1 MRVPPSLL
9 TALAAAA
16 LAAGG
21 LTACGS
27 DSGGGG
33 DANVLRAEDLQTDI
47 AQRLGAS
54 TGQTPSV
61 TCPGDLA
68 AKKGN
73 ALRCRAE
80 VDGKSLGVT
89 VTVTG
94 TEGGS
99 AQYELQVD
107 QAAN

>member
-1 MRVPPSLL
+1 MRVPPPLL
-9 TALAAAA
+9 AAVTAAA

-27 DSGGGG
+27 SSNDSG
-33 DANVLRAEDLQTDI
+33 ANVLRAEDLQTDI
-47 AQRLGAS
+47 AQRLGAQY
-54 TGQTPSV
+54 GATPSV

-73 ALRCRAE
+73 ALRCRAQ
-80 VDGKSLGVT
+80 VGDKNVGIT

-107 QAAN
+107 QGAN

>member
-9 TALAAAA
+9 ALTTAVT
-16 LAAGG
+16 LAAG
-21 LTACGS
+21 LSACGS
-27 DSGGGG
+27 DSSD
-33 DANVLRAEDLQTDI
+33 DASVLRAADLQNDI

-61 TCPGDLA
+61 KCPGDLA

-80 VDGKSLGVT
+80 VDGQSLGVT

-94 TEGGS
+94 TEGGT

-107 QAAN
+107 QASN

>member
-9 TALAAAA
+9 ALTTAA
-16 LAAGG
+16 LLAGG

-27 DSGGGG
+27 DSEGG
-33 DANVLRAEDLQTDI
+33 ASVLRAEDLQNDI

-54 TGQTPSV
+54 SGQTPSV

-73 ALRCRAE
+73 ALRCRADVE
-80 VDGKSLGVT
+80 GQSLGVT

-107 QAAN
+107 QASK

>member
-1 MRVPPSLL
+1 MRVPPTL
-9 TALAAAA
+9 LAAATTAA

-21 LTACGS
+21 LVACGS
-27 DSGGGG
+27 DSGGSA
-33 DANVLRAEDLQTDI
+33 ANVLRAEDLQNDI

-54 TGQTPSV
+54 SGQTPSV

-73 ALRCRAE
+73 ALRCRAD
-80 VDGKSLGVT
+80 VDGKSLGIT

-94 TEGGS
+94 TEGDS

>member
-9 TALAAAA
+9 TALTAAA

-21 LTACGS
+21 LSACGS
-27 DSGGGG
+27 DSGGS

-80 VDGKSLGVT
+80 VDGNSLGVT

-107 QAAN
+107 QAAK

>member
-1 MRVPPSLL
+1 MRVPPSLI
-9 TALAAAA
+9 AAVGAA
-16 LAAGG
+16 TLAAGLAG
-21 LTACGS
+21 CGS
-27 DSGGGG
+27 DSGG
-33 DANVLRAEDLQTDI
+33 DASVLRAKDLQNDI

-61 TCPGDLA
+61 TCPGDLV

-80 VDGKSLGVT
+80 VNGQSLGVT

-94 TEGGS
+94 TEGGT

-107 QAAN
+107 QTAG